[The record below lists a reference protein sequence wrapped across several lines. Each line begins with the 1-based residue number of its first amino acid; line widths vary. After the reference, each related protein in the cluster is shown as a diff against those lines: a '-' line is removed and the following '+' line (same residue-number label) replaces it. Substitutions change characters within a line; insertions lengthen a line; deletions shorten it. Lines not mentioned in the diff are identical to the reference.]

1 MRFVTLFNCWII
13 AGSGWL
19 GRVIMGWGL
28 IWMAGSIVIVI
39 MGSVV
44 VVMGSVVVVHSVL
57 SVVVVANSTE

>member
-1 MRFVTLFNCWII
+1 
-13 AGSGWL
+13 
-19 GRVIMGWGL
+19 
-28 IWMAGSIVIVI
+28 MAGSIVIVI